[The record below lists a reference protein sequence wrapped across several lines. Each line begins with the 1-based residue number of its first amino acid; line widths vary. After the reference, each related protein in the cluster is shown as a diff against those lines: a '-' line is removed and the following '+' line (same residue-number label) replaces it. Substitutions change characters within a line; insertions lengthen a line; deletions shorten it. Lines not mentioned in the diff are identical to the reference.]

1 MVVYVIV
8 VLQVR
13 TSTNMVEVN
22 QYLQDPSLQAV
33 LEAQGHALQAQSL
46 NAKDKFVDVITQH
59 VLVDSTRYL
68 LEELK
73 EGLAVMGVLQKI
85 KEHPLQFAEIFCYQ
99 KTELDAQIID
109 AMFRISYAE
118 RGTNARPRQERAVT
132 YWRDYIQDCAGMLNS
147 YTLCTFRS
155 K

>member
-8 VLQVR
+8 VLQIR

-22 QYLQDPSLQAV
+22 QHLQDPSLQAV

-73 EGLAVMGVLQKI
+73 EGLAVMGVYKKSRNTHYSLQRFSAI
-85 KEHPLQFAEIFCYQ
+85 KKLNLMPKSLMPCSGSVMLKGALMPDLD
-99 KTELDAQIID
+99 KREL
-109 AMFRISYAE
+109 
-118 RGTNARPRQERAVT
+118 
-132 YWRDYIQDCAGMLNS
+132 
-147 YTLCTFRS
+147 
-155 K
+155 